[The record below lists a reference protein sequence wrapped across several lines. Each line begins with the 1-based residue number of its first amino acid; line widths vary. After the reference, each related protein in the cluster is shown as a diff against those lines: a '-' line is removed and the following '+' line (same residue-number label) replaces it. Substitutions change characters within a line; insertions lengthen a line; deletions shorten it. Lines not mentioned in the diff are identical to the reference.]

1 MNKDKLDDFVK
12 HNEESL
18 SGDNIVAAKRPRSGS
33 IEASDRSYLDELGW
47 GKSEDEYRMD
57 ANKLVWHKDRVEE
70 WVEGERIAPL
80 HIDMGISTGC
90 NLACHFCYG
99 VPQGRQGFQARGG
112 RSQFMPLDVIKQ
124 VFSGAKEVGVRSIAL
139 VGEAENTLNPDLYP
153 GVKYAREID
162 LDVSLATHGANFKE
176 ENIEPLLSSLQWLRI
191 NISAATPESYNAVHQ
206 RPWLDRVLYGTELLI
221 KGKNED
227 GYRNGKGLSTTIGY
241 QMVLTDRNLD
251 QVVPMAKLGRDM
263 GVDYTVIKACSDT
276 PDGRLGTPHDEYLS
290 LADVFKEAEE
300 YSNDDYKVIVR
311 WNKLG
316 NKGNKEYSSC
326 HGTRFI
332 IAISGDGTVF
342 PCGHWFAI
350 ERERFQMGNVYEIPF
365 SEIVRSDR
373 YWEVQEDIHTVD
385 LRYCET
391 NCRQHAV
398 NQTLHEI
405 QGQSDPKQFVGCM
418 KVPEK
423 EIQHVNFV

>member
-1 MNKDKLDDFVK
+1 MGK
-12 HNEESL
+12 SL
-18 SGDNIVAAKRPRSGS
+18 SDEFLEENRIKQNDASLSAEQRPVSGS
-33 IEASDRSYLDELGW
+33 EEASDRSYLDGLQW
-47 GKSEDEYRMD
+47 GTSQDEYRMD
-57 ANKLVWHKDRVEE
+57 NNKLVWHKDRLEA
-70 WVEGERIAPL
+70 WVKGERIAPL

-112 RSQFMPLDVIKQ
+112 RSQFMPLDVIKK
-124 VFSGAKEVGVRSIAL
+124 VFSDAKDVGVRSIAL
-139 VGEAENTLNPDLYP
+139 IGEAENTLNSALYP
-153 GVKYAREID
+153 GVEHARDID

-176 ENIEPLLSSLQWLRI
+176 ENVEPLLTSLQWLRV
-191 NISAATPESYNAVHQ
+191 NISAATAESYMAVHQ
-206 RPWLDRVLYGTELLI
+206 RPWLDRVLRGTELLVE
-221 KGKNED
+221 GKNAS
-227 GYRNGKGLSTTIGY
+227 GYRNGKDLPMTIGY
-241 QMVLTDRNLD
+241 QMVLTDRNFD
-251 QVVPMAKLGRDM
+251 QVIPMAKLGRKM

-276 PDGRLGTPHDEYLS
+276 PDGRLGTTHDEYLK
-290 LADVFKEAEE
+290 LADIFKEAES
-300 YSNDDYKVIVR
+300 YSTEDYRVIIR

-316 NKGNKEYSSC
+316 NKGNKEYGTC

-350 ERERFQMGNVYEIPF
+350 ERDRFQMGNVYEASF
-365 SEIVRSDR
+365 SEIIRSER
-373 YWEVQEDIHTVD
+373 YWEVQEEIHTVD

-405 QGQSDPKQFVGCM
+405 QNESDPTGYVESIKT
-418 KVPEK
+418 PEGD
-423 EIQHVNFV
+423 IQHVNFV